1 MAGEGAAAGVAGD
14 WLLLGPARFTM
25 PNEKSVF
32 RAGLTMRRE
41 ARATPTGHCR
51 DLEGTPWEKIDCM
64 RESMMMM
71 MPKVMKPKTKLQLC
85 MCNEIHM
92 HASVHM
98 RRNVA
103 KTEVAEGRG
112 RQSQARSMAD
122 GQGKAA
128 ASGSPRVTH
137 VGAYVRKMMSSP
149 RNMSFLF
156 AATMNPKRWARLPR
170 TFRRSWIK
178 KNRKI
183 LDNLHEAMDKQLDDF
198 FGLPGD
204 KAGTGNEPGARPAPA
219 QPPDSPAKSAKRR
232 VKFSASPTPMGLRSA
247 ERDGKRS
254 SRAINAFSPDA
265 K

>member
-1 MAGEGAAAGVAGD
+1 MHARRMEIAAVHGQREPHAGVSAH
-14 WLLLGPARFTM
+14 
-25 PNEKSVF
+25 
-32 RAGLTMRRE
+32 
-41 ARATPTGHCR
+41 ATQRGHDR
-51 DLEGTPWEKIDCM
+51 GKQ
-64 RESMMMM
+64 R
-71 MPKVMKPKTKLQLC
+71 
-85 MCNEIHM
+85 
-92 HASVHM
+92 
-98 RRNVA
+98 
-103 KTEVAEGRG
+103 AEGRG

-122 GQGKAA
+122 GQDKAV
-128 ASGSPRVTH
+128 ASGSPRVSH
-137 VGAYVRKMMSSP
+137 VGAHVRRYKSSP
-149 RNMSFLF
+149 QSMSFLF
-156 AATMNPKRWARLPR
+156 GATMNPKRWARLPR

-183 LDNLHEAMDKQLDDF
+183 LDDLHAAMDKQLDDF